1 MHLIA
6 GLFKLL
12 GGLLLLL
19 LRLALPIAIIVFAIW
34 LIRRGASGGEKRDTG
49 GATQR
54 QDPAPHFKGP
64 VVTVS
69 YREVKD
75 DGETK
80 KNDKKDG
87 KSGDDGEGTACGS

>member
-1 MHLIA
+1 MGLIF
-6 GLFKLL
+6 GFFKLL

-34 LIRRGASGGEKRDTG
+34 LIRRGASGGAKHDTG

-54 QDPAPHFKGP
+54 QDPKPHFKGP
-64 VVTVS
+64 VMTVS

-75 DGETK
+75 EKDSK
-80 KNDKKDG
+80 SDKRYE
-87 KSGDDGEGTACGS
+87 KSDENGEGQA

>member
-1 MHLIA
+1 MQLIL

-34 LIRRGASGGEKRDTG
+34 LIRRGASGGAKRDTG

-54 QDPAPHFKGP
+54 QDPKPHFKGP
-64 VVTVS
+64 VMTVS

-75 DGETK
+75 EKDSK
-80 KNDKKDG
+80 SDKRYE
-87 KSGDDGEGTACGS
+87 KSDENGEGQA

>member
-1 MHLIA
+1 MSLIF
-6 GLFKLL
+6 GFLKLL

-34 LIRRGASGGEKRDTG
+34 LIRRGASGGAKRDTG

-54 QDPAPHFKGP
+54 QDPKPNFKGP
-64 VVTVS
+64 VMTVS

-75 DGETK
+75 DEDSK
-80 KNDKKDG
+80 SDKKRE
-87 KSGDDGEGTACGS
+87 KSDENGEDQA

>member
-1 MHLIA
+1 MGLIF
-6 GLFKLL
+6 GFFKLL

-34 LIRRGASGGEKRDTG
+34 LIRRGASGGAKRDTG

-54 QDPAPHFKGP
+54 QDPKPHFKGP
-64 VVTVS
+64 VMTVS

-75 DGETK
+75 DG
-80 KNDKKDG
+80 
-87 KSGDDGEGTACGS
+87 KSGGKDRKTGGNGEGTA

>member
-1 MHLIA
+1 MSLIF
-6 GLFKLL
+6 GFLKLL

-34 LIRRGASGGEKRDTG
+34 LIRRGASGGTKRDTG

-54 QDPAPHFKGP
+54 QDPKPHFKGP
-64 VVTVS
+64 VMTVS

-75 DGETK
+75 EKDSK
-80 KNDKKDG
+80 SDKRYE
-87 KSGDDGEGTACGS
+87 KSDENGEGQA

>member
-1 MHLIA
+1 MGLIF
-6 GLFKLL
+6 GFFKLL

-34 LIRRGASGGEKRDTG
+34 LIRRGASGGAKRDTG

-54 QDPAPHFKGP
+54 QDPKPHFKGP
-64 VVTVS
+64 VMTVS

-75 DGETK
+75 DEDSK
-80 KNDKKDG
+80 SDKRYE
-87 KSGDDGEGTACGS
+87 KSDENGEGQA

>member
-1 MHLIA
+1 MSLIF
-6 GLFKLL
+6 GFFKLL

-34 LIRRGASGGEKRDTG
+34 LIRRGASGGAKHDTG

-54 QDPAPHFKGP
+54 QDPKPHFKGP
-64 VVTVS
+64 VMTVS

-75 DGETK
+75 EKDSK
-80 KNDKKDG
+80 SDKRYE
-87 KSGDDGEGTACGS
+87 KSDENGEGQA